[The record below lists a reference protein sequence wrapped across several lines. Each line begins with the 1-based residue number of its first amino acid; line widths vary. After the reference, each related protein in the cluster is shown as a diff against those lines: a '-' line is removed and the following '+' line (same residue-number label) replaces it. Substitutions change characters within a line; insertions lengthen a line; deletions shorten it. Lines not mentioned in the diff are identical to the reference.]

1 MNNLEEF
8 AQQFKQDILSESE
21 VAGVFNADVF
31 FEKYCDYLTSAG
43 EIHSADRA
51 YYQGPSGSGI
61 RVDGYGGDPAEN
73 DDGQLSLIICDFHL
87 EDDAGRLTESQM
99 NVIFRRLSK
108 FLRNALNPMWRNDL
122 EETGPGFGL
131 AELIAKRWGQIDR
144 VRLFLISNRVLSTRV
159 DRREEEELDGRTVA
173 YNVWDIQRLYRF
185 ATIGRGQESVNID
198 IEDDFGG
205 ALPVLSARQ
214 SDAEHESWLA
224 AVPGKMLA
232 DIYDRWGTRLL
243 EQNVRV
249 FLQARGNVNRGIR
262 NTILHEPTMFF
273 AYNNGIT
280 ATAEEVTIKTADG
293 GMYLHRLKNFQIVNG
308 GQTTASIHRASR
320 ENADLSQLYVQMKLS
335 VINPERSEDIVPK
348 ISEFA
353 NSQNR
358 VTAADFFANHPFHV
372 RIEGFSRRIH
382 APSPDGSFRQSRWFY
397 ERARGQYADA
407 RSKLTPAERKKFDL
421 ENPRSQMFTKTDLA
435 KYLSVWDGQPHRV
448 SLGAQKNFAAFAEE
462 TGKAWEK
469 SPDDFN
475 ENWYRDAVAKA
486 VIFKATEKIV
496 SGQTWYSG
504 GYRANIVAYAISKL
518 ANDVEESGRAVDFR
532 EVWQKKTPNYVLQ
545 KALAEVAREVNDVL
559 TDPPKG
565 ISNVTEYAK
574 KPGCWARVKDL
585 NIIWP
590 EGLWSEL
597 IMAEEKQALERGA
610 RKDQKLLN
618 GVELQT
624 AVVKAGAEFWDEALK
639 WGVAQRYLKPKEIS
653 AMRICSQL
661 PNKIPTENQCKIVS
675 EALARLQ
682 TEGFQGSLQAER

>member
-1 MNNLEEF
+1 MTNLEEF
-8 AQQFKQDILSESE
+8 AQQFKQDILSDSE
-21 VAGVFNADVF
+21 VAGVFTEDVF
-31 FEKYCDYLTSAG
+31 FEKYCEHLTSAG

-51 YYQGPSGSGI
+51 YYQGPPGSGI
-61 RVDGYGGDPAEN
+61 RVDGYGGDPGEN

-87 EDDAGRLTESQM
+87 EDDAGRLTDSQM
-99 NVIFRRLSK
+99 GVMFRRLSN
-108 FLRNALNPMWRNDL
+108 FLRRALNPMWRNEL

-131 AELIAKRWGQIDR
+131 AELIARRWGQIDK
-144 VRLFLISNRVLSTRV
+144 VRLFVISNRVLSTRV
-159 DRREEEELDGRTVA
+159 DGREEEELEGRTVV
-173 YNVWDIQRLYRF
+173 YNVWDIQRLYQF
-185 ATIGRGQESVNID
+185 ATIGHGQESISID
-198 IEDDFGG
+198 IEKDFGG

-214 SDAEHESWLA
+214 PEAEHESWLA
-224 AVPGKMLA
+224 AVPGQVLA

-262 NTILHEPTMFF
+262 DTIVQEPTMFF

-280 ATAEEVTIKTADG
+280 ATAEEVTIKNTDG
-293 GMYLHRLKNFQIVNG
+293 GTYLHSLKNFQIVNG

-320 ENADLSQLYVQMKLS
+320 DHTDLSQLYVQMKLS
-335 VINPERSEDIVPK
+335 VISPDRTEEVVPK
-348 ISEFA
+348 ISEYA

-382 APSPDGSFRQSRWFY
+382 APSSDGSFRQSRWFY

-407 RSKLTPAERKKFDL
+407 RSQLTPAERKKFDL
-421 ENPRSQMFTKTDLA
+421 ENPRSQMFSKTDLA
-435 KYLSVWDGQPHRV
+435 KYLSVWEGQPHRV
-448 SLGAQKNFAAFAEE
+448 SLGAQKNFAAFAAEI
-462 TGKAWEK
+462 GKAWEK

-496 SGQTWYSG
+496 SGQPWYSG

-518 ANDVEESGRAVDFR
+518 ANDVAESGKVVDFR
-532 EVWQKKTPNYVLQ
+532 EVWRKQAPSYALER
-545 KALAEVAREVNDVL
+545 ALAEVAREVNDVL
-559 TDPPKG
+559 TDPPMG

-574 KPGCWARVKDL
+574 KPGCWSRVKEL
-585 NIIWP
+585 TINWP
-590 EGLWSEL
+590 NGLWSEL
-597 IMAEEKQALERGA
+597 ILKEERQALERGA
-610 RKDQKLLN
+610 RKEQKLLN
-618 GVELQT
+618 GVELQS
-624 AVVKAGAEFWDEALK
+624 AVVKAGAEFWDEALN
-639 WGVAQRYLKPKEIS
+639 WGVAQRHLKPKEIS

-682 TEGFQGSLQAER
+682 TEGYQGSLPLE